1 MQKLFAILL
10 SLVVSMTYVGATIL
24 SQSHHHHNGTICLKA
39 AAMNNCC
46 DNTAETAAHGGQP
59 CKHDAG
65 QNCNHEAGEDPGC
78 TYNAATLTAAQQR
91 TTENNVLQHYFHN
104 AVPTA
109 ITQEQTTV
117 EAKAKIIIPINS
129 DSYTPPNIKTAVP
142 LRAPPYTV

>member
-65 QNCNHEAGEDPGC
+65 
-78 TYNAATLTAAQQR
+78 
-91 TTENNVLQHYFHN
+91 HYFHN